1 MEIKTSFLGD
11 DILGKLNRVIFDYYY
26 SLSTI
31 AASKGKFTQASDYL
45 SELLKSEEE
54 SVIVLDLQAKIAAQQ
69 GKFREA
75 EFLWKKCLK
84 AEPDNPDYIAAL
96 NRINKIASSRSYRFY
111 YPFKLLKVVTIGF
124 LIIILLF
131 FYFYERVERKQQ
143 LASIVSQNNEMLSK
157 IENTINPKAPEK
169 ELLLSISAKL
179 STIDGITVD
188 SENNEITILFNEGL
202 FNRGDDI
209 KSDQQITLD
218 NISQALSSYAGQ
230 VVVKIIGSTDN
241 TPISLGNA
249 YKTNEDLS
257 IYRAKA
263 VFDMVYKSTRI
274 PREDLM
280 IGSLSESNTLF
291 PNDTQESRM
300 KNRTV
305 FIKISPK
312 L

>member
-1 MEIKTSFLGD
+1 MEIKTSFLSD

-31 AASKGKFTQASDYL
+31 AASKGKYTQASDYL

-54 SVIVLDLQAKIAAQQ
+54 SVIVFDLQAKIAAQQ

-96 NRINKIASSRSYRFY
+96 NRINKIASSKSYRFY

-143 LASIVSQNNEMLSK
+143 LAFIVSQNNEMLSK
-157 IENTINPKAPEK
+157 IENTINPKAPEN

-202 FNRGDDI
+202 FVRGDKI
-209 KSDQQITLD
+209 KSDQNITLD
-218 NISQALSSYAGQ
+218 NISQTLSPYAGQ
-230 VVVKIIGSTDN
+230 IIVIIIGSTDN
-241 TPISLGNA
+241 TPISFSNA
-249 YKTNEDLS
+249 FKTNDDLS
-257 IYRAKA
+257 ISRAKA
-263 VFDMVYKSTRI
+263 VFDMVYKSSRI

-291 PNDTQESRM
+291 PNDTQENRM

>member
-1 MEIKTSFLGD
+1 MEIKTSFLSD
-11 DILGKLNRVIFDYYY
+11 DILGKLNRVIFNYYY

-31 AASKGKFTQASDYL
+31 AASKGKYTQASDYL

-54 SVIVLDLQAKIAAQQ
+54 SVIVFNLQAKIAAQQ

-84 AEPDNPDYIAAL
+84 AEPDNPVYIAAL
-96 NRINKIASSRSYRFY
+96 NRINKIASSKSYRFY
-111 YPFKLLKVVTIGF
+111 YPLKLLKVVTIGF

-131 FYFYERVERKQQ
+131 FYFYERVDRKQQ
-143 LASIVSQNNEMLSK
+143 LAFLVSQNSKMLSK
-157 IENTINPKAPEK
+157 IENTINPEAPENR
-169 ELLLSISAKL
+169 LLLRISAKL
-179 STIDGITVD
+179 STIAGITVD

-202 FNRGDDI
+202 FNRGDNL
-209 KSDQQITLD
+209 KSDQRIILEK
-218 NISQALSSYAGQ
+218 ISQTLSPYTGQ
-230 VVVKIIGSTDN
+230 VVVKIIGSSDN
-241 TPISLGNA
+241 TPISLGNS

-263 VFDMVYKSTRI
+263 VFDMVYTSSRI

-291 PNDTQESRM
+291 PDDTQENRR

-312 L
+312 

>member
-1 MEIKTSFLGD
+1 MEIKKSFLSD

-31 AASKGKFTQASDYL
+31 AASKGKYTQASDYL

-54 SVIVLDLQAKIAAQQ
+54 SVIVFDLQAKIAAQQ

-96 NRINKIASSRSYRFY
+96 NRINKIASSKSYRFY

-143 LASIVSQNNEMLSK
+143 LAFIVSQNNEMLSK
-157 IENTINPKAPEK
+157 IENTINPKAPEN

-202 FNRGDDI
+202 FVRGDKI
-209 KSDQQITLD
+209 KSDQNITLD
-218 NISQALSSYAGQ
+218 NISQTLSPYAGQ
-230 VVVKIIGSTDN
+230 IIVKIIGSTDS
-241 TPISLGNA
+241 TPISFSNT
-249 YKTNEDLS
+249 YRTNNDLS
-257 IYRAKA
+257 ISRAKA
-263 VFDMVYKSTRI
+263 VLEKVYASSRI

-291 PNDTQESRM
+291 PNDTPENRM